1 MKTVRILVILVL
13 ALGLAAQVA
22 KADFTFGEPTKVPN
36 INSSYNE
43 FNASISADGLSL
55 YFISNRPGGIGPTGG
70 LVGFDIWVTTRA
82 SIDDDWGEP
91 VNLGATINT
100 PAGEGGVSISY
111 DGLSLY
117 FDTSQSGTIAINDL
131 WVATRATTDE
141 DWANP
146 VHLGPTVNS
155 SADDYSPSIS
165 CDELSLYFTGPGQG
179 GYGNYDLWVT
189 TRETTEDEWGT
200 PVNLGSTINSSGY
213 EIDPSISSDGRILF
227 FTIGMVNCGSR
238 CGYGGTE
245 IWMAKRA
252 TINDPWGEPV
262 NLGPTVNSSAF
273 EDYPNVSADGSTL
286 FFRHSQSGRHNG
298 GDIWQAPI
306 IPIVDFNADGI
317 VDTADMCIMV
327 DNWGEDYSYCDIGPT
342 PLGDGVVDTQD
353 LIVLSEYFF
362 KDINDPTLAAHWA
375 LDETEDMV
383 VADSAGDS
391 DGYAIGDPV
400 WQPDAGLVDGAIQL
414 DGVDDYVIAGAAL
427 NPAEGPFSVL
437 AWVNGGAPGQVVMSQ
452 QGAAN
457 WLMADAEGNLMTE
470 LKGASRSTASP
481 LQSQTIITD
490 DDWHRICFVWDGFNR
505 ILYVDSIAVAQDTQ
519 DSLET
524 SDGGLYIGC
533 GKSMESGT
541 YFSGLIDD
549 VRIYNRVVI
558 P

>member
-1 MKTVRILVILVL
+1 MKKTISIVLILASGMIVK
-13 ALGLAAQVA
+13 VA
-22 KADFTFGEPTKVPN
+22 KADFVFGEPTKVPN
-36 INSSYNE
+36 INSSYEE

-55 YFISNRPGGIGPTGG
+55 YFISNRPGGVGPTGG

-117 FDTSQSGTIAINDL
+117 FDTSQSGTTAINDL
-131 WVATRATTDE
+131 WVATRATTEE

-165 CDELSLYFTGPGQG
+165 SDELSLYFTGPGRG

-200 PVNLGSTINSSGY
+200 PVNLGPTINSSGY
-213 EIDPSISSDGRILF
+213 EIDPGISADGRVLF

-238 CGYGGTE
+238 CGYGATE
-245 IWMAKRA
+245 IWMTRRA
-252 TINDPWGEPV
+252 TTDDPWGEPV

-286 FFRHSQSGRHNG
+286 FFRHSQSGRHDG

-306 IPIVDFNADGI
+306 IPIVDLNADGI
-317 VDTADMCIMV
+317 VDAADMCIMV
-327 DNWGEDYSYCDIGPT
+327 DYWGTDEPLCDIGPM
-342 PLGDGVVDTQD
+342 PWGDGIVDVQD
-353 LIVLSEYFF
+353 MIVLSEHLFE
-362 KDINDPTLAAHWA
+362 KVNDPTLIAHWA
-375 LDETEDMV
+375 LDETEGMFA
-383 VADSAGDS
+383 ADSVGDNDAVVLGGIEWQPADGQIDGALKLDGVS
-391 DGYAIGDPV
+391 GYAITGEV
-400 WQPDAGLVDGAIQL
+400 
-414 DGVDDYVIAGAAL
+414 L
-427 NPAEGPFSVL
+427 NPADGVFSVL
-437 AWVNGGAPGQVVMSQ
+437 AWVKSDTPGQVVLSQ
-452 QGAAN
+452 TNGVN
-457 WLMADAEGNLMTE
+457 WLCTDLLEGNLVSE
-470 LKGASRSTASP
+470 LQQNGRYSP
-481 LQSQTIITD
+481 LMSDVVITD
-490 DDWHRICFVWDGFNR
+490 GQWHRVGFVWDGSQR
-505 ILYVDSIAVAQDTQ
+505 RLYVDDVIVAEDAQIGLA
-519 DSLET
+519 S
-524 SDGGLYIGC
+524 SNGGLYIGC
-533 GKSMESGT
+533 GKGMETGT

-549 VRIYNRVVI
+549 VRIYNRAVS